1 MGNSCAKGAAR
12 SNPVLEP
19 ELKPKPKPDLIPNAT
34 ISSQAEQKTFK
45 WTVDGFSSLLDK
57 GRGWTHSRVFEFMGL
72 KWYLKLN
79 PKDRKSNDE
88 KEHVSL
94 KLELTRASVKLDR
107 VIEASFKFLI
117 YDQSY
122 GKHMEQLVNHSF
134 QTASTTSGTPCM
146 MPLETLK
153 ASGFL
158 VNNSCTFGIE
168 FIEVATVET
177 NATLETL
184 FVKNK
189 NFINKAKVYTWEIED
204 YFALKDPSYSP
215 EFELSGYRWYISM
228 YPTSDGKHLSLFLN
242 LKKPNDLPKD
252 SGKLVEITLTIK
264 CLENGKDLEGTGRIQ
279 YSDKGSGWGFD
290 KFISLEDFKDASKG
304 YLIKGKCCIEA
315 EVTIVGS
322 SKTK

>member
-1 MGNSCAKGAAR
+1 
-12 SNPVLEP
+12 
-19 ELKPKPKPDLIPNAT
+19 
-34 ISSQAEQKTFK
+34 
-45 WTVDGFSSLLDK
+45 
-57 GRGWTHSRVFEFMGL
+57 MGL
-72 KWYLKLN
+72 KWYLRLN
-79 PKDRKSNDE
+79 LRDRKSNDE

-94 KLELTRASVKLDR
+94 TLELSETSVKLDTI
-107 VIEASFKFLI
+107 IEASFKFLI

-122 GKHMEQLVNHSF
+122 GKHMEQLVNHTF
-134 QTASTTSGTPCM
+134 QTASTSSGTPCM

-153 ASGFL
+153 TSGFL
-158 VNNSCTFGIE
+158 VSNSCTFGIE
-168 FIEVATVET
+168 FINVATVKT

-204 YFALKDPSYSP
+204 YFALKNPSYSP
-215 EFELSGYRWYISM
+215 EFELGGYRWYINM

-242 LKKPNDLPKD
+242 MKKPNDLPKN
-252 SGKLVEITLTIK
+252 SGKLVEFTLSIK
-264 CLENGKDLEGTGRIQ
+264 DLENGKDFKTTGRNQ
-279 YSDKGSGWGFD
+279 FSGKGSGWGWD

-315 EVTIVGS
+315 EVAIVGS

>member
-1 MGNSCAKGAAR
+1 
-12 SNPVLEP
+12 
-19 ELKPKPKPDLIPNAT
+19 
-34 ISSQAEQKTFK
+34 
-45 WTVDGFSSLLDK
+45 
-57 GRGWTHSRVFEFMGL
+57 
-72 KWYLKLN
+72 
-79 PKDRKSNDE
+79 
-88 KEHVSL
+88 
-94 KLELTRASVKLDR
+94 
-107 VIEASFKFLI
+107 
-117 YDQSY
+117 
-122 GKHMEQLVNHSF
+122 MEQLVNHNF
-134 QTASTTSGTPCM
+134 QTASTTAGTPCM
-146 MPLETLK
+146 VPLEMLK
-153 ASGFL
+153 TSGFL

-168 FIEVATVET
+168 FIEVATIET

-204 YFALKDPSYSP
+204 YFALKNPSYSP
-215 EFELSGYRWYISM
+215 EFELSGYRWYIGM
-228 YPTSDGKHLSLFLN
+228 NPTSDGKHLSLFLN

-264 CLENGKDLEGTGRIQ
+264 CLENGKDLEGTGLHLAEIRMLDRTSTYTRLSSHIIDFFMENAGRIQ

>member
-19 ELKPKPKPDLIPNAT
+19 EPKPKPDLSLNAT
-34 ISSQAEQKTFK
+34 IPSQAEQKTFK

-57 GRGWTHSRVFEFMGL
+57 GPGWTRSSLFEFMGL
-72 KWYLKLN
+72 KWYLILN
-79 PKDRKSNDE
+79 PRDRKSNDA

-94 KLELTRASVKLDR
+94 KLELWQPSVKLDT
-107 VIEASFKFLI
+107 VIEASFKLLI

-146 MPLETLK
+146 MPMEMLK
-153 ASGFL
+153 TSGFL

-168 FIEVATVET
+168 FIEVATVKT
-177 NATLETL
+177 NAALETL

-204 YFALKDPSYSP
+204 YFALKNPSYSP
-215 EFELSGYRWYISM
+215 EFELSGYRWYIDM
-228 YPTSDGKHLSLFLN
+228 YPSSDGKHLSLFLN
-242 LKKPNDLPKD
+242 MKKPNDLPKD
-252 SGKLVEITLTIK
+252 SGKLVEFTLSIK
-264 CLENGKDLEGTGRIQ
+264 DLENGKDSKGTGRVQ
-279 YSDKGSGWGFD
+279 FSDKGSSWGYH
-290 KFISLEDFKDASKG
+290 KFISLEDFKDAAKG

-315 EVTIVGS
+315 EVAIVGS